1 MEVFPL
7 IKSILAKLE
16 NDDGMSFIYVL
27 VPLTEKLV
35 LAITKIKAILASNEE
50 CFSEV
55 VMDGTLVSRLSFPS
69 EQFEATFKEDA
80 LDLNTCKL
88 INYPLKPID
97 RVHVDLHINQR
108 RIRITASDKEDY
120 SYGHVI
126 SVGLMMTEV
135 IPET

>member
-1 MEVFPL
+1 L

-16 NDDGMSFIYVL
+16 NDDGMSFVYVL

-35 LAITKIKAILASNEE
+35 LALGKVKKILADSEE
-50 CFSEV
+50 LFSEV
-55 VMDGTLVSRLSFPS
+55 VMDGTLISRLSFPS

-80 LDLNTCKL
+80 LELNTCKL

-97 RVHVDLHINQR
+97 RVHVDLHVSQR
-108 RIRITASDKEDY
+108 RIRITAYDKEDY
-120 SYGHVI
+120 SYGHMIPV
-126 SVGLMMTEV
+126 SLALVEV